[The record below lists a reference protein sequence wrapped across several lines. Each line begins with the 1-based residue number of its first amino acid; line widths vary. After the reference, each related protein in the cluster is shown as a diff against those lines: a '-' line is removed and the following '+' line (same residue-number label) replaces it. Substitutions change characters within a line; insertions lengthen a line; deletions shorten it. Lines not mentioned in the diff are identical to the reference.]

1 MKHHSADQGLWRIH
15 TAGAGV
21 ILALIAAV
29 LLLIVRP
36 RVAAAAQAVQER
48 LTLAGLEEEVRL
60 SASRSQTAR
69 INAASLLAEI
79 EDKPPVLGPAADLN
93 RRVGQ
98 ISAAAEFLGLKVIEL
113 LPGTETIERSRVIYP
128 IRLRATGPVS
138 AVPGFLR
145 SLHGA
150 FPDLAVVNVSV
161 QANPVD
167 SAENATRV
175 QALTS
180 VVFEWYAEREADPS
194 R

>member
-1 MKHHSADQGLWRIH
+1 MRTNTPGLWRIH
-15 TAGAGV
+15 AAGAGV
-21 ILALIAAV
+21 ILALVAAV
-29 LLLIVRP
+29 LVLIVRP
-36 RVAAAAQAVQER
+36 RLAAAARAVEER
-48 LTLAGLEEEVRL
+48 LTLVGLEEEVRL
-60 SASRSQTAR
+60 SGSRSHDTR
-69 INAASLLAEI
+69 RAAAALLAEI
-79 EDKPPVLGPAADLN
+79 EGKPAVLGPAADLN

-113 LPGTETIERSRVIYP
+113 IPGAEDPLPSHVKYP

-150 FPDLAVVNVSV
+150 FPDLAVVNISV
-161 QANPVD
+161 RANPVD

-180 VVFEWYAEREADPS
+180 VDFEWYAEREAVPA

>member
-1 MKHHSADQGLWRIH
+1 MKHHPAAQALWRIH
-15 TAGAGV
+15 VTGAGV

-48 LTLAGLEEEVRL
+48 LALAGLEEEVRL

-69 INAASLLAEI
+69 NSAASLLAEI
-79 EDKPPVLGPAADLN
+79 EHKPAVLGPATDLN

-113 LPGTETIERSRVIYP
+113 LPGTEIVERSHVVYP

-138 AVPGFLR
+138 VIPGFLR

-150 FPDLAVVNVSV
+150 FPDLAVVNISV
-161 QANPVD
+161 RANPVD

-175 QALTS
+175 QSLTS
-180 VVFEWYAEREADPS
+180 VDFEWYAERDADPS